1 MNQLPC
7 ILNNILH
14 WEAIHPLNLICIRLE
29 WKTPDLMRWHDEA
42 LVSLEKIYIY
52 LTGGGCLKLDDF
64 NMA

>member
-1 MNQLPC
+1 
-7 ILNNILH
+7 
-14 WEAIHPLNLICIRLE
+14 
-29 WKTPDLMRWHDEA
+29 MRWHDEA